1 MQFAVA
7 SITDFYSNYSAS
19 FFILLVIAVYFHSAT
34 GLRLT
39 APESSSVEF
48 IKVEVVVLLFALLEV
63 AARAVIHSF
72 LLWVYFLG
80 GAAEAGNKADKG
92 GGNRGRGS
100 GGRGKWGGESSAVNQ
115 KR

>member
-1 MQFAVA
+1 M
-7 SITDFYSNYSAS
+7 
-19 FFILLVIAVYFHSAT
+19 
-34 GLRLT
+34 
-39 APESSSVEF
+39 
-48 IKVEVVVLLFALLEV
+48 VVLLFALLEV

-100 GGRGKWGGESSAVNQ
+100 GGRGKWGES
-115 KR
+115 RRP